1 MKEKMTDKRFKKNSM
16 REGEILRKSQ
26 KQRERERMY
35 ETARERRVMPESAV
49 FARTAGF
56 VNVSLKIF
64 KSRTWS
70 LRHVQLKNSF
80 SIKKM

>member
-1 MKEKMTDKRFKKNSM
+1 MYEREYERKITRKRL
-16 REGEILRKSQ
+16 REG
-26 KQRERERMY
+26 ERMY

>member
-1 MKEKMTDKRFKKNSM
+1 
-16 REGEILRKSQ
+16 
-26 KQRERERMY
+26 MY
-35 ETARERRVMPESAV
+35 ETARERRVMPELAV

-80 SIKKM
+80 SIKKNVVYISTGATLTGAL